1 MLRLARCYYL
11 HFTRHS
17 ELLRVS
23 LIVRTT
29 AAELLGLYVQGARQ
43 PSMLPTS
50 DSVNS
55 KAWAISDTER
65 PR

>member
-1 MLRLARCYYL
+1 MLRLERCYYL

-29 AAELLGLYVQGARQ
+29 AAELLGLYAKRVR
-43 PSMLPTS
+43 
-50 DSVNS
+50 
-55 KAWAISDTER
+55 
-65 PR
+65 